1 MAEEY
6 SIMYVSILIYHIF
19 FIHCLGWT
27 LGLTSI
33 ILAIVTS
40 ATMNLMVHQSFQIS
54 AFIFFPDK
62 YLEGELLGNMEIL
75 YFHSTCIMRSNFS
88 TSLSTRVIFFFFFL
102 IVVILMDVK
111 WHFIMVLMYISL
123 ITSNVNHLVT
133 CFLAIWLCSLGK
145 CPFLKSVWFF

>member
-40 ATMNLMVHQSFQIS
+40 ATMNLMVHQSFKLVLS
-54 AFIFFPDK
+54 FFFPDK
-62 YLEGELLGNMEIL
+62 YLEGELLGHMEIL
-75 YFHSTCIMRSNFS
+75 YFHRYMHHESNFFHP
-88 TSLSTRVIFFFFFL
+88 LSTLVIFFFFL
-102 IVVILMDVK
+102 IVVILMDVMAFYYGFNV
-111 WHFIMVLMYISL
+111 HFPY
-123 ITSNVNHLVT
+123 N
-133 CFLAIWLCSLGK
+133 
-145 CPFLKSVWFF
+145 